1 MKGSICITVLKTGDS
16 GGFNLALIMQEQIK
30 LSVRCDLSYNHN
42 IQERSITVHRHH
54 YFYTR

>member
-30 LSVRCDLSYNHN
+30 LSVCIRCDLSYNHN
-42 IQERSITVHRHH
+42 IQEYPT
-54 YFYTR
+54 F